1 MPELSRGK
9 KNPLN
14 NVSLCQQYDVVPA
27 TPLVTSSVLREETD
41 QWQEV
46 QQGMSLALQ
55 EMRIDTDQGI
65 ILKNPKEN
73 SNKSSLAK
81 KRMKL
86 KTEKAPTPIREQEE
100 DDESLAGTRL

>member
-1 MPELSRGK
+1 M
-9 KNPLN
+9 
-14 NVSLCQQYDVVPA
+14 CQQYDVVPA

-65 ILKNPKEN
+65 ILKNPKES